1 MIYYD
6 ILQTP
11 QLAQEHLDY
20 QFQNWEEKQILQAQD
35 RYEVSKQK
43 PYLFCAQIF
52 VIDVFDDQL
61 LMLCASWLLASYIL
75 VKWLFY

>member
-1 MIYYD
+1 MTYYD

-52 VIDVFDDQL
+52 S
-61 LMLCASWLLASYIL
+61 LMLFMISY
-75 VKWLFY
+75 